1 MAQKQR
7 FLMIF
12 APPASMLRIATD
24 AAAKARVARQA
35 LPPVAGALVIGA
47 VENSWK
53 VMESTNVF
61 P

>member
-1 MAQKQR
+1 
-7 FLMIF
+7 
-12 APPASMLRIATD
+12 MLRIATD
-24 AAAKARVARQA
+24 AAAKARVARLA